1 MNRKKKKG
9 MALAFMA
16 VLLLVLIAIDLRSG
30 YSSISFSDM
39 AELLQGKASRA
50 LSYTFFELRM
60 PRIVITILIGAGL
73 ALSGMLL
80 QAITHNDMADPGL
93 LGINAGSGVAL
104 AIFFVF
110 FKQSAKH
117 FSVWLPILSFAGAFL
132 TFFVEYRLASVR
144 KKMHPKRLL
153 LIGVA
158 VSLALS
164 SLTTMLMLRMPDQD
178 HAFVQSWLAGSIW
191 GATWDNVLLL
201 ALTFVP
207 LGLLVYYFAFTLDL
221 FDLGHTNAVSLGVD
235 VKKMSA
241 LLLGTAVAFS
251 SLCYAVGGGLSFV
264 GLICPHL
271 ARRLIGARHRVLVP
285 ASALTGAVL
294 MCGADILSR
303 TLLLPNE
310 IPVGIVAAVLGAPY
324 FLYLLVKE

>member
-117 FSVWLPILSFAGAFL
+117 FSAWLPILSFAGAFL

-191 GATWDNVLLL
+191 GATGDNVLLL

-251 SLCYAVGGGLSFV
+251 SLCCAVGGGLSFV